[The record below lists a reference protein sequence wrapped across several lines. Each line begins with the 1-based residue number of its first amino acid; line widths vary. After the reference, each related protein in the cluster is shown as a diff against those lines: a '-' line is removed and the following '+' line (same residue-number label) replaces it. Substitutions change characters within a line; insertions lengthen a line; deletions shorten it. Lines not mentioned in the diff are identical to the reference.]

1 MSLNPL
7 KTVKRER
14 CTPVIYPLQHQFPA
28 FYLLFFFSSSSSL
41 LCLHFNVCVC
51 VCADDR
57 LVTILRHQNFLKEM
71 QEIAAQ
77 GESRITHLVYVCMKI
92 RMMEG
97 SSDSF
102 SFKVVGGELI
112 RLQQQHRPFRL
123 QMMSLVSW
131 TFLYIMWLCFLF
143 FMAYLIGG
151 LNAAAVTVMY
161 SFHYLCFSAKSR

>member
-28 FYLLFFFSSSSSL
+28 FYLLFFFL
-41 LCLHFNVCVC
+41 LLLHCYVCILMCVC

>member
-1 MSLNPL
+1 MYTCDLPPTASIP
-7 KTVKRER
+7 
-14 CTPVIYPLQHQFPA
+14 C
-28 FYLLFFFSSSSSL
+28 LLSAIFSSSSSSL
-41 LCLHFNVCVC
+41 LCLHFNVC

>member
-1 MSLNPL
+1 M
-7 KTVKRER
+7 
-14 CTPVIYPLQHQFPA
+14 IYPLQHRFPA
-28 FYLLFFFSSSSSL
+28 FYLLFFFFFTVI
-41 LCLHFNVCVC
+41 CLHFNAVVCVC

-77 GESRITHLVYVCMKI
+77 GESRITHLVYVRMKI

-112 RLQQQHRPFRL
+112 RLQQQRRPFRL
-123 QMMSLVSW
+123 QTMPLVSW
-131 TFLYIMWLCFLF
+131 TFLYIICFLF

>member
-1 MSLNPL
+1 M
-7 KTVKRER
+7 
-14 CTPVIYPLQHQFPA
+14 IYPLQHRFPA
-28 FYLLFFFSSSSSL
+28 FYLLFFFFFFFTVI
-41 LCLHFNVCVC
+41 CLHFNVC

-143 FMAYLIGG
+143 FVAYLIGG

-161 SFHYLCFSAKSR
+161 SFHYLCFSAKSSLKNTSKVLR